1 MKFISFLLLASL
13 TIAECCRTDFD
24 CAQCHTCKANIC
36 VPVADH
42 TDPNDECPF
51 RCGVKTVCG
60 PMHICVFQQRPSC
73 KCDWLEGNCVEES
86 TDINEAPSVEEMQK
100 QGLSDLEIKE
110 ILYYLHTERRNEHK
124 DHYHILPED
133 HAEAHDFMMLTII
146 ILLSLVMSVIL
157 CAISSIKHQ
166 KSKKEIKSR

>member
-1 MKFISFLLLASL
+1 MKLLFFFLLAGLA
-13 TIAECCRTDFD
+13 IVDCCRIDFD

-73 KCDWLEGNCVEES
+73 KCDWLEGTCVEES
-86 TDINEAPSVEEMQK
+86 ADINETPSVEDMQK
-100 QGLSDLEIKE
+100 QGLSDVEIKE

-124 DHYHILPED
+124 GHYHILPED
-133 HAEAHDFMMLTII
+133 HAAAHDYMMINFT
-146 ILLSLVMSVIL
+146 ILLLLVMSVLL
-157 CAISSIKHQ
+157 CAISTIKY
-166 KSKKEIKSR
+166 KENEKEIKSR